1 MSLTELSLK
10 RPVTVTMVFVCLA
23 VIGIMSSRLLP
34 LEYLPEMEFPGIWVE
49 LPYRNSTPEEVER
62 RIVRPVEEALS
73 TLSGVKRLY
82 SESRE
87 DGGGVF
93 VQFDWGADL
102 RIKGVEA
109 RDKIDAIRDTLPDE
123 LQRIRFQKFNAA
135 DQPILVLRVSA
146 NRDLADAYDMLN
158 RNLRRRVERIQGVS
172 RVELYGVWAKEVRIE
187 LSADRVATHQVDLR
201 QVAER
206 LRAANFEFAAGE
218 ITDRNHRFTVKPDA
232 RFESIAEIERLV
244 VGERGLR
251 LGDIADV
258 RHTDPVRTRGRHLD
272 GKYAIGL
279 NIFKENGANLV
290 EVADAVIAEI
300 DVISELPEMQ
310 GVTLFA
316 MDNQAD
322 GVKDSL
328 NELLMSGLIGAL
340 LSLLVL
346 YAFLR
351 DWPMTLI
358 VALSVPFSILIT
370 LGSMYF
376 LGFSLNILSM
386 MGLMLSI
393 GMLVDNAVVVTE
405 SIFTSRREHPNDPTR
420 ATIAGVDSVAL
431 AVTAGTLTTAIV
443 FLPNIFGKKDE
454 ITMFMGHVAI
464 TICISL
470 AASLA
475 IARTLIP
482 QLASRIQGRV
492 SEGGRVMQA
501 ILRRYPRMIAWTLR
515 HRWVAV
521 VGALLVVA
529 SVAPLFMTGL
539 VKMEMFP
546 RNDTERLFLPYH
558 LNEVYALDKVE
569 DAVNTVEAY
578 LFAHKDEF
586 EFDSVYSYYDLG
598 RAESTIILKE
608 GEQRTKSIEQLKDA
622 IMAELPKIAIGNP
635 TFNEQR
641 SGGEQLS
648 LFITGEST
656 ERLNEVAE
664 QVSRLM
670 EGVTGV
676 RDARVE
682 ADASSWEVRVR
693 VDRDRARKV
702 GLTSQQVA
710 ESVATAIRGVELRPY
725 RSETGE
731 IDLLLQFR
739 RADRLNL
746 DQLSQL
752 PIRSG
757 TGESVILGNIAEL
770 TIGDVPATI
779 RRQNR
784 RTGLRVNLFTED
796 DATAEELRDGIKG
809 IMDQYRMPAGYG
821 WNLGRAFDQQDE
833 NMGSMALNLLLAL
846 ALIYLVMAAMFESIL
861 APFAI
866 ITGILFSFIGVF
878 WFFALTGTT
887 FQFMGMIGMLI
898 LMGVVVNNGIV
909 LIDHIR
915 NLRLAGLPRE
925 QAIATGA
932 RDRLR
937 PILMT
942 VGTTV
947 LGLIP
952 LGVGTASVGGD
963 GPPYFPMARAI
974 IGGLTFST
982 VVSLLLLPAIYSLLD
997 DFGLWLRRLWRG
1009 AQGEPVTGFAL
1020 RARTDSSD

>member
-1 MSLTELSLK
+1 MSLTELSLR

-23 VIGIMSSRLLP
+23 VIGTLSSRLLP
-34 LEYLPEMEFPGIWVE
+34 LEFLPEMEFPGIYVE

-62 RIVRPVEEALS
+62 LIVRPVEEALS
-73 TLSGVKRLY
+73 TLSGVKRMN

-109 RDKIDAIRDTLPDE
+109 RDKIDAIRDSLPDE
-123 LQRIRFQKFNAA
+123 LQRIRFQKFNAS

-201 QVAER
+201 QVAEH
-206 LRAANFEFAAGE
+206 LRAANFEFTAGE
-218 ITDRNHRFTVKPDA
+218 IAERRRRFTVKPNA
-232 RFESIAEIERLV
+232 RFNSLEEIEQLV

-251 LGDIADV
+251 LGDIAEV
-258 RHTDPVRTRGRHLD
+258 RYTDPVRTRGRHLD

-290 EVADAVIAEI
+290 EVADAVLAEI
-300 DVISELPEMQ
+300 DVISGLREMQ
-310 GVTLFA
+310 GITLYA
-316 MDNQAD
+316 MDNQAA

-328 NELLMSGLIGAL
+328 NELLMSGLVGAL
-340 LSLLVL
+340 LSILVL

-376 LGFSLNILSM
+376 LGFTLNILSM

-405 SIFTSRREHPNDPTR
+405 SVFTNRERFPNDPQR
-420 ATIAGVDSVAL
+420 ATIAGVDAVAL

-454 ITMFMGHVAI
+454 MSMFMSHVAI

-492 SEGGRVMQA
+492 NQGGRIMQA

-515 HRWVAV
+515 HRWVAIV
-521 VGALLVVA
+521 TALGVGV
-529 SVAPLFMTGL
+529 SVIPLFASGL
-539 VKMEMFP
+539 VKADMFP

-558 LNEVYALDKVE
+558 VNGVYALDKVE
-569 DAVNTVEAY
+569 AAVDEIEAY
-578 LFAHKDEF
+578 LFANKEAF
-586 EFDSVYSYYDLG
+586 EFDSVYSFYDLG
-598 RAESTIILKE
+598 RAESTIILKDAE
-608 GEQRTKSIEQLKDA
+608 ARTQSVEELKNA
-622 IMAELPKIAIGNP
+622 IMAGLPKIAIGNP

-664 QVSRLM
+664 GVARLL
-670 EGVTGV
+670 EGVSGI

-725 RSETGE
+725 RAATGE

-746 DQLSQL
+746 DQLRLL
-752 PIRSG
+752 PIRTADGS
-757 TGESVILGNIAEL
+757 SVVLGQIAEL
-770 TIGDVPATI
+770 SIGDVPATI
-779 RRQNR
+779 RRQDR
-784 RTGLRVNLFTED
+784 RTGLRVNLFTQD
-796 DATAEELRDGIKG
+796 DVTPDELRERMTPL
-809 IMDQYRMPAGYG
+809 MDQYRMPPGYD
-821 WNLGRAFDQQDE
+821 WRYGRAFNQQDE
-833 NMGSMALNLLLAL
+833 NMGSMVTNLLLAL
-846 ALIYLVMAAMFESIL
+846 ILIYLVMAAMFESIL

-866 ITGILFSFIGVF
+866 ITGIGFSFIGVF

-887 FQFMGMIGMLI
+887 FQFMAMIGMLI

-915 NLRLAGLPRE
+915 NLRVGGMPRDE
-925 QAIATGA
+925 AIATGA

-952 LGVGTASVGGD
+952 LSVGTASVGGD

-982 VVSLLLLPAIYSLLD
+982 VVSLLFLPAIYSLLD
-997 DFGLWLRRLWRG
+997 DFGLWLRRLSRG
-1009 AQGEPVTGFAL
+1009 ARGERVTGFA
-1020 RARTDSSD
+1020 ARQR